1 MEMMALYSIINFSGE
16 FKLEANYF
24 EGKGQGVNYFEKGG
38 EGGGRRQTTLMG
50 RDKVANYFEREG

>member
-1 MEMMALYSIINFSGE
+1 MMALYSIINFRRE

-38 EGGGRRQTTLMG
+38 GGGGGQE
-50 RDKVANYFEREG
+50 ANHFDG

>member
-1 MEMMALYSIINFSGE
+1 MMALYSIINFSGE

-38 EGGGRRQTTLMG
+38 EGGGQE
-50 RDKVANYFEREG
+50 ANHFDG